1 MSAPYLTICILCVL
15 SGIAFLYRFCLV
27 FQSSREGYETGAS
40 KTIGSRE
47 IQMDYYTIEENENG
61 LLAVLAD
68 GMGKEAGGR
77 IAAKTVIRVF
87 KEIFGTYNMADHPS
101 YFFRKAF
108 QTANREILKQM
119 DEGRGMAAVSAVM
132 IQGGFLFYGI
142 VGNVKIAVFRNEE
155 LIPLGTGH
163 TVDVL
168 AQDKY
173 VEGILTREDALSM
186 LQEKRIYNYLGKD
199 GFKEIQFYDK
209 PVRLQEGDVVAVFSN
224 GMQESVTWKEM
235 EDCLARKKSCKRMAF
250 DLVELVNQK
259 KGDKDNASV
268 ILIRVGEMT

>member
-1 MSAPYLTICILCVL
+1 
-15 SGIAFLYRFCLV
+15 
-27 FQSSREGYETGAS
+27 
-40 KTIGSRE
+40 
-47 IQMDYYTIEENENG
+47 
-61 LLAVLAD
+61 
-68 GMGKEAGGR
+68 
-77 IAAKTVIRVF
+77 
-87 KEIFGTYNMADHPS
+87 
-101 YFFRKAF
+101 
-108 QTANREILKQM
+108 
-119 DEGRGMAAVSAVM
+119 MAAVSAVM

-173 VEGILTREDALSM
+173 LEGVLTREDALSM
-186 LQEKRIYNYLGKD
+186 LQEKRIYNYLGRD
-199 GFKEIQFYDK
+199 GFKEIRFYDK
-209 PVRLQEGDVVAVFSN
+209 PVRLQEGDVVAIFSN

>member
-1 MSAPYLTICILCVL
+1 
-15 SGIAFLYRFCLV
+15 
-27 FQSSREGYETGAS
+27 
-40 KTIGSRE
+40 
-47 IQMDYYTIEENENG
+47 
-61 LLAVLAD
+61 
-68 GMGKEAGGR
+68 MGKEAGGR

-173 VEGILTREDALSM
+173 VEGVLTREDALSM
-186 LQEKRIYNYLGKD
+186 LKEKRIYNYLGRD

-209 PVRLQEGDVVAVFSN
+209 PIRLQEEDVVAIFSN
-224 GMQESVTWKEM
+224 GMHESVTWKEM
-235 EDCLARKKSCKRMAF
+235 EDCLSQKKRCRRMAF

-268 ILIRVGEMT
+268 VLIKVGEMA

>member
-1 MSAPYLTICILCVL
+1 
-15 SGIAFLYRFCLV
+15 
-27 FQSSREGYETGAS
+27 
-40 KTIGSRE
+40 
-47 IQMDYYTIEENENG
+47 
-61 LLAVLAD
+61 
-68 GMGKEAGGR
+68 
-77 IAAKTVIRVF
+77 
-87 KEIFGTYNMADHPS
+87 
-101 YFFRKAF
+101 
-108 QTANREILKQM
+108 
-119 DEGRGMAAVSAVM
+119 MAAVSAVM

-155 LIPLGTGH
+155 LVPLGTGH

-173 VEGILTREDALSM
+173 VEGVLTREDALSM
-186 LQEKRIYNYLGKD
+186 LQEKRIYNYLGRD

-209 PVRLQEGDVVAVFSN
+209 PVRLQEGDVV
-224 GMQESVTWKEM
+224 VTWKEM

>member
-1 MSAPYLTICILCVL
+1 MNVPYLTVCILCAFL
-15 SGIAFLYRFCLV
+15 GIAFLYRFCLV
-27 FQSSREGYETGAS
+27 FRSSREGYETGAC

-47 IQMDYYTIEENENG
+47 IQMDYFTIEENENG

-87 KEIFGTYNMADHPS
+87 KEIFETYNMADHPS
-101 YFFRKAF
+101 YFFKKAF

-173 VEGILTREDALSM
+173 VEGVLTREDALSM
-186 LQEKRIYNYLGKD
+186 LQEKRI
-199 GFKEIQFYDK
+199 
-209 PVRLQEGDVVAVFSN
+209 
-224 GMQESVTWKEM
+224 
-235 EDCLARKKSCKRMAF
+235 
-250 DLVELVNQK
+250 
-259 KGDKDNASV
+259 
-268 ILIRVGEMT
+268 

>member
-1 MSAPYLTICILCVL
+1 
-15 SGIAFLYRFCLV
+15 
-27 FQSSREGYETGAS
+27 
-40 KTIGSRE
+40 
-47 IQMDYYTIEENENG
+47 
-61 LLAVLAD
+61 
-68 GMGKEAGGR
+68 
-77 IAAKTVIRVF
+77 
-87 KEIFGTYNMADHPS
+87 
-101 YFFRKAF
+101 
-108 QTANREILKQM
+108 
-119 DEGRGMAAVSAVM
+119 MAAVSAVM

-173 VEGILTREDALSM
+173 VEGVLTREDALSM
-186 LQEKRIYNYLGKD
+186 LQEKRIYNYLGRD

-209 PVRLQEGDVVAVFSN
+209 PVRLQEGDVVSVFSN

-235 EDCLARKKSCKRMAF
+235 EDCLARKKNCKRMAF